1 VAVVTGSSSG
11 IGRAV
16 ALELGRRGA
25 AVVVTSREHSRAA
38 ATAAV
43 IAGEGGRATAVAV
56 ELTEPGVAQALMERA
71 EAEYGRLDVLVNN
84 AGAGQVAQSETLA
97 RNDFTRLLELNLAAP
112 FECAQAAARM
122 MLASGRGVIV
132 NVSSITGHVGLARR
146 AAYSA
151 TKHGLEGLTKTL
163 AAEWSPRGVR
173 VVSVTPAYVA
183 TNLLA
188 GSMAAGGFTV
198 EDIAGRTPL
207 GRLAE
212 PEEVAR
218 VVAFRVSDDASY
230 ITGSSIFVDGG
241 WLADGGWK
249 GA

>member
-1 VAVVTGSSSG
+1 
-11 IGRAV
+11 
-16 ALELGRRGA
+16 
-25 AVVVTSREHSRAA
+25 
-38 ATAAV
+38 
-43 IAGEGGRATAVAV
+43 
-56 ELTEPGVAQALMERA
+56 
-71 EAEYGRLDVLVNN
+71 
-84 AGAGQVAQSETLA
+84 
-97 RNDFTRLLELNLAAP
+97 
-112 FECAQAAARM
+112 M

-218 VVAFRVSDDASY
+218 VVAFLVSDDASY